1 MVKTNLS
8 NSNKLNNSQCL
19 KNLKDTIVS
28 SSTLNTDSN
37 KKDVENHPLI
47 IYHQNIRGLKDKI
60 EESVISIASES
71 PHFICLS
78 EHHLKYNEIDAVNI
92 PNYRLGGKY
101 CRSSIKCGGVSIYIH
116 KDMEYSNINLFK
128 YCKEQDL
135 EIVAVKLK
143 LVAKNLI
150 VFCA

>member
-8 NSNKLNNSQCL
+8 NSNKLNSSQCL

-60 EESVISIASES
+60 EELVISIPPRRYPYFDVVGGLVWSDDPES
-71 PHFICLS
+71 
-78 EHHLKYNEIDAVNI
+78 YA
-92 PNYRLGGKY
+92 GGSVCY
-101 CRSSIKCGGVSIYIH
+101 QQGLPCQTGQR
-116 KDMEYSNINLFK
+116 
-128 YCKEQDL
+128 
-135 EIVAVKLK
+135 
-143 LVAKNLI
+143 
-150 VFCA
+150 